1 MNQNAQAYFGGPG
14 IDQSAASS
22 SIPGPKPR
30 APAGTPVVISLT
42 TPFIYQPA
50 RGESGATGIDT
61 CFMSPMAGTEDYGY
75 VPQTVLDFLIADE
88 AYSSQYPGLAACLPA
103 GPSIVPSGCSTVET
117 FITTFT
123 TTLPASTIIST
134 ITASFSFF
142 DVTTTQP
149 DSIITS
155 LNTIFITSTLISIIP
170 GSTISGGE
178 SISKS
183 IFTTTRNNLTITRTS
198 PVTFTLTEQTVAE
211 STSFST
217 FVEATTTAFIETI
230 PGTTGITVESTP
242 VLELENVVFPP
253 SPSVGTSTNFVTVA
267 AVQTQAPPT
276 YVPADSGNAI
286 TNPVVTVVTRPAPVQ
301 QPIVQNPPGQNPPG
315 QNPPG
320 QNPPGQ
326 NPPGQNPPTAPNP
339 IASAICQIIGCA
351 TGPPGNTPGS
361 GGQTS
366 AGVGVIVQP
375 TTIPLSAAPPGLP
388 GQISTIGGTP
398 VLVVTAPVTFAP
410 FTPTPDSIPGAS
422 VTIINGS
429 PSIVISSSTLIPVV
443 NAPPQLSNVPTTIIN
458 NTPFLVVGPTTI
470 AAPSPQPNGPST
482 TNIGG
487 TNFIVFSSATNIPL
501 SNAPPGK
508 LISHPD
514 LL

>member
-30 APAGTPVVISLT
+30 APAATPVVISLA

-50 RGESGATGIDT
+50 RGESGATGINT
-61 CFMSPMAGTEDYGY
+61 CSKSAGTEDYGY
-75 VPQTVLDFLIADE
+75 VPQTVLDFLIANK

-103 GPSIVPSGCSTVET
+103 GPSIIPSGCSMVET

-123 TTLPASTIIST
+123 TTLPASTIINT

-149 DSIITS
+149 DSTITS
-155 LNTIFITSTLISIIP
+155 IDTIFITSTLTSIIP
-170 GSTISGGE
+170 ESTISGGE

-183 IFTTTRNNLTITRTS
+183 IFTTTRGNLTITRTS
-198 PVTFTLTEQTVAE
+198 SVTFTLTEQTVAE
-211 STSFST
+211 STSSST
-217 FVEATTTAFIETI
+217 IVEATTTGFPMIV
-230 PGTTGITVESTP
+230 PGTTGTTVESSA
-242 VLELENVVFPP
+242 VLAFGTDVVPP
-253 SPSVGTSTNFVTVA
+253 LPFVGTSTILVPVP
-267 AVQTQAPPT
+267 AVPAGQTPPTQNGPT
-276 YVPADSGNAI
+276 YVTVDNGNSGNNLI
-286 TNPVVTVVTRPAPVQ
+286 DPLVIVVTHPSAPVQ
-301 QPIVQNPPGQNPPG
+301 QPIVPN
-315 QNPPG
+315 
-320 QNPPGQ
+320 
-326 NPPGQNPPTAPNP
+326 PGQNPPTVPNP
-339 IASAICQIIGCA
+339 IPGAICQIIGCA

-366 AGVGVIVQP
+366 AGVSVIVQP
-375 TTIPLSAAPPGLP
+375 TTIPLSVAPPGLP

-410 FTPTPDSIPGAS
+410 FTPTPDSISGAS
-422 VTIINGS
+422 VAIINGS

-470 AAPSPQPNGPST
+470 AAPSPQPSGPST

-487 TNFIVFSSATNIPL
+487 TNFVVFPSATNIPL

-508 LISHPD
+508 LISHPN